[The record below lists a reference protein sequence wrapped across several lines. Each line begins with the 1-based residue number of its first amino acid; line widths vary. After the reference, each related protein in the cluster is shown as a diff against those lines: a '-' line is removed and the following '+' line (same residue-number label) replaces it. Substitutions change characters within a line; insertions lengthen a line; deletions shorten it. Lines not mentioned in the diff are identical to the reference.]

1 MHILSLAHNSHG
13 HPSFLCG
20 VNISRSKLISQ
31 NGSFAATMHLTL
43 TRHGFP
49 LLLLSLLPG
58 RRLGSDMVVD
68 SSLFSLFTAL
78 ALLVDDIRTKNEGA
92 GFLHRMVDLV
102 RRTNF
107 PTAFHVEASIN
118 STVPIR
124 YRYIFWKTAP
134 NPKTHTIIFITYRSE
149 GFLYPPKFRWSLT
162 SITAL
167 LMHTAPYCGI
177 KIVSK
182 PVR

>member
-49 LLLLSLLPG
+49 LLPLSLLPG
-58 RRLGSDMVVD
+58 RRLGSDTVVG

-107 PTAFHVEASIN
+107 PTAFHVGAGIN

-124 YRYIFWKTAP
+124 FRCGPQTCSRTPTNHRYRTVPSPRWMGP
-134 NPKTHTIIFITYRSE
+134 GRM
-149 GFLYPPKFRWSLT
+149 PPPFH
-162 SITAL
+162 A
-167 LMHTAPYCGI
+167 
-177 KIVSK
+177 
-182 PVR
+182 